1 MFHIVI
7 PARFGSTRLP
17 GKALLPIADKPM
29 VAWVWERAMQAGG
42 AQVVVATDDQRI
54 ADEMISRGAQVAMTR
69 ADHASGTDRLAE
81 VVEQLGWE
89 ENAIV
94 VNVQGDEPLLPATA
108 IEQVADNLAAHPDAG
123 IATLVEPIADIAT
136 VTNPNVVKAV
146 LDQSG
151 YALYFSRAPVPWC
164 RDEWCRDEWNADDWA
179 NKMTLPEG
187 SQYWR
192 HIGIYAYRVGFLHQ
206 FVRWPMGQLEGLE
219 RLEQLR
225 ALENGV
231 RIHVAPAAVEIPGG
245 VDTDADLAAV
255 RKILEANT

>member
-54 ADEMISRGAQVAMTR
+54 ADEMTSRGAQVAMTR

-94 VNVQGDEPLLPATA
+94 
-108 IEQVADNLAAHPDAG
+108 
-123 IATLVEPIADIAT
+123 
-136 VTNPNVVKAV
+136 AV
-146 LDQSG
+146 SYTHL
-151 YALYFSRAPVPWC
+151 
-164 RDEWCRDEWNADDWA
+164 
-179 NKMTLPEG
+179 TLPTSG
-187 SQYWR
+187 
-192 HIGIYAYRVGFLHQ
+192 
-206 FVRWPMGQLEGLE
+206 
-219 RLEQLR
+219 
-225 ALENGV
+225 
-231 RIHVAPAAVEIPGG
+231 
-245 VDTDADLAAV
+245 
-255 RKILEANT
+255 